1 MNNILVKENNDKIA
15 KFMGLTPDS
24 LGFYSA
30 ADIRKLGIPFPQ
42 YMGNGTNDLQFH
54 KSYDWLMPV
63 LEKIERDLNYFLLA
77 FPFSDDNGK
86 YVMNLFYAT
95 FRYDTTD
102 FREEAYVDVVNCET
116 RKEAIFRAIGEFLD
130 KYYSQE
136 EKNRRIE
143 EKRAIIKSQISIALS
158 EVWRSLGTRKA
169 NNHDEVV
176 GYIYENVFKLDENK
190 EITQEDVRLGLVQW
204 IETSKY

>member
-24 LGFYSA
+24 LGFYLGT
-30 ADIRKLGIPFPQ
+30 DIRKLGIPFPQ
-42 YMGNGTNDLQFH
+42 YMGNGTTDLQFH
-54 KSYDWLMPV
+54 TSYDWLMPV
-63 LEKIERDLNYFLLA
+63 LEKIECDLNYFLLA
-77 FPFSDDNGK
+77 FPFCDDSRN
-86 YVMNLFYAT
+86 VIDLFYAT

-102 FREEAYVDVVNCET
+102 YNEEPYVDVVNCDT